1 MPSSPFSPPR
11 APSERILDEQLG
23 QKTVWNSTGV
33 HTGIEFSEFNKRI
46 FCIFFDNRAFLPYR
60 ACNPFYS
67 GAHCNKLLFVFQ
79 IYSNMLTDFS

>member
-1 MPSSPFSPPR
+1 MKMNFSSTKYECEMQ
-11 APSERILDEQLG
+11 AAHT
-23 QKTVWNSTGV
+23 KTVWNSTGV

-46 FCIFFDNRAFLPYR
+46 FCIFFDNRAFLPDR